1 MKCEKNKLQKIV
13 GNLFATLRKLYMNGT
28 GRLEIFSRPQVI
40 ENFRQNMLFRT
51 DISQK
56 TVVGCPCWLTSQNE
70 PTVPLNKDW
79 PKLLQKA
86 PKFAK
91 DVFVILYLII
101 CNQDNSLSNS
111 IKKTYRAYTLTEL
124 LKMEIWDVAYTKVTF
139 WKFYGEISNK
149 FFCKLLLCFR
159 FC

>member
-1 MKCEKNKLQKIV
+1 
-13 GNLFATLRKLYMNGT
+13 MNGT

-40 ENFRQNMLFRT
+40 ENFRQNMLLRT

-56 TVVGCPCWLTSQNE
+56 TVVGCLLTSQNE
-70 PTVPLNKDW
+70 STVPLNKDW

-101 CNQDNSLSNS
+101 CNQDNSLFNS
-111 IKKTYRAYTLTEL
+111 IKKKYRAYTLTEL
-124 LKMEIWDVAYTKVTF
+124 LKMEFWDVAYTKVTF
-139 WKFYGEISNK
+139 WKFYGEISNN
-149 FFCKLLLCFR
+149 FFL
-159 FC
+159 